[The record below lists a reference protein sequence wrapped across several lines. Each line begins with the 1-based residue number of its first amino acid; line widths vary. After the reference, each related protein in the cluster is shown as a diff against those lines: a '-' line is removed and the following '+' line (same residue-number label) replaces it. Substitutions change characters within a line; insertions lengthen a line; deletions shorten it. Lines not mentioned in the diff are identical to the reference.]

1 LENKKSDEP
10 PKKPMNITRKNK
22 GAFSYH
28 REESVFEAY
37 LAAIVESRKMVLA
50 IMIVASLIGGFVV
63 LKQHTVY
70 EATILIQVEDST
82 NSSKNLLGD
91 LASMFDVKAAA
102 TAEIEII
109 RSNMVIAH
117 ALDKLKLDLNVA
129 PKYFPVIGFW
139 IARHN
144 KKLSEPGL
152 FGYGGYVWG
161 DESVNAALFELPKQL
176 VGHQFLIDSE
186 GNGHYKLRE
195 LSRNIVLHG
204 KVGETLKANVP
215 GGELI
220 LLVSSMRGRAGA
232 QFYLSKGSKHKTLQN
247 YQNGLVIAEQGK
259 QSGIISVKL
268 KGANP
273 YLISKVLNEI
283 GREYV
288 RQNVERKSEEAK
300 KALVFLQEQLPS
312 FKEKLEASEANLNN
326 FRQMYGTIDLPEEGR
341 LLLRQSVDIQLA
353 INDLKQKKRELLIQY
368 TDKHPSVIGYEDMI
382 VKRGAEWKIIEN
394 RILKLPEVN
403 QDLVRLNREVKVNS
417 DLYTTLLN
425 NEQQLRL
432 VKAGKMGNA
441 RLIDEALVPDY
452 PINNKPAIVL
462 ISSVAFGLM
471 LGLGA
476 AVARKILFGY
486 KISGT
491 EIEEKLGLNVYGAI
505 PFSRKQAELL
515 KQTELL
521 APKFEA
527 EQAMKLLV
535 NESPFDIAIEALRAF
550 AAGVCYGLQDEQTKV
565 IMIAGPTTS
574 LGTTF
579 TAANLAVLL
588 VETGKSV
595 VLVDA
600 DLRHGTISQCYGID
614 ASIGLSDIVYNN
626 DDYSQCIQTTI
637 LKNLWGVSLDVVS
650 SGLNQNSPT
659 EVFIH
664 QRCKDFFQ
672 WLSTEYDYVVIDT
685 PALLEYSDALL
696 LLPYTNA
703 LFILARVGET
713 SISDLREVDKRCRLA
728 GKSVDGVLLNCVQ
741 PKGLKLDELK
751 PSFLKKKSE

>member
-1 LENKKSDEP
+1 
-10 PKKPMNITRKNK
+10 MNITQKNK

-37 LAAIVESRKMVLA
+37 LAAIIESRKMVLA
-50 IMIVASLIGGFVV
+50 IMIIASMMGGFVV
-63 LKQHTVY
+63 LKQHAVY
-70 EATILIQVEDST
+70 EATIIIQVEDST

-109 RSNMVIAH
+109 RSNMVIAQ

-139 IARHN
+139 LARHH

-161 DESVNAALFELPKQL
+161 DESVNTALFELPKQL
-176 VGHQFLIDSE
+176 VGHQFLIVSE
-186 GNGHYKLRE
+186 ANGHYKLRE

-204 KVGETLKANVP
+204 KVGEPLKANVP
-215 GGELI
+215 GGELK
-220 LLVSSMRGRAGA
+220 LLVTSMRGKAGA
-232 QFYLSKGSKHKTLQN
+232 QFYLSKSSKNKTLQN
-247 YQNGLVIAEQGK
+247 YQSELVIVEQGK

-273 YLISKVLNEI
+273 YLISMVLNEI

-300 KALVFLQEQLPS
+300 KSLVFLQEQLPS
-312 FKEKLEASEANLNN
+312 FKDKLETSEANLSN
-326 FRQMYGTIDLPEEGR
+326 FSQMHGTIDLPEEGR
-341 LLLRQSVDIQLA
+341 LLLRQTVDIQLA
-353 INDLKQKKRELLIQY
+353 INELKQKKRELLIQY
-368 TDKHPSVIGYEDMI
+368 TDNHPSVIGYEDMI
-382 VKRGAEWKIIEN
+382 LKRTAEAKIMEDH
-394 RILKLPEVN
+394 ILKLPDVN
-403 QDLVRLNREVKVNS
+403 QKLVRLNREVKVNS

-432 VKAGKMGNA
+432 VKAGKMGSA
-441 RLIDEALVPDY
+441 RLIDEALTPDY
-452 PINNKPAIVL
+452 PINNKPAMVL
-462 ISSVAFGLM
+462 ILSVA
-471 LGLGA
+471 LGLILGLA
-476 AVARKILFGY
+476 AAIARKILSGY

-505 PFSRKQAELL
+505 PFSL

-521 APKFEA
+521 APKLEA

-535 NESPFDIAIEALRAF
+535 NESPFDVSIEALRAF

-565 IMIAGPTTS
+565 IMISGPTTG

-600 DLRHGTISQCYGID
+600 DLRHGVIGQCYGID
-614 ASIGLSDIVYNN
+614 ASIGLSDIVYNS
-626 DDYSQCIQTTI
+626 DDYSQCIQTTT
-637 LKNLWGVSLDVVS
+637 LNNLWGVSLDVVT
-650 SGLNQNSPT
+650 SGLNQNSST

-664 QRCKDFFQ
+664 QRCKNFFQ
-672 WLSTEYDYVVIDT
+672 WLSTKYDYVLIDT

-703 LFILARVGET
+703 LFIVARVGET
-713 SISDLREVDKRCRLA
+713 RICDLREVDKRCRLA
-728 GKSVDGVLLNCVQ
+728 GKNVDGVLLNCVQ

-751 PSFLKKKSE
+751 PNFLKKKSK

>member
-1 LENKKSDEP
+1 
-10 PKKPMNITRKNK
+10 MNNTRKNK

-50 IMIVASLIGGFVV
+50 IMIIASMIGVLVV
-63 LKQHTVY
+63 IKQHTVY
-70 EATILIQVEDST
+70 ESTILIQVEDST

-117 ALDKLKLDLNVA
+117 ALDKLKLDLSVA

-139 IARHN
+139 IARHH

-152 FGYGGYVWG
+152 LGYGGYVWG
-161 DESVNAALFELPKQL
+161 DESVNVELFELPKQF
-176 VGHQFLIDSE
+176 VGHQFLIVSE
-186 GNGHYKLRE
+186 GSDLYKLSA

-204 KVGETLKANVP
+204 KVGVPLKANVP

-220 LLVSSMRGRAGA
+220 LLVGSMRGKAGA

-247 YQNGLVIAEQGK
+247 YQSALVIAEQGK

-273 YLISKVLNEI
+273 HLISKVLNEI

-300 KALVFLQEQLPS
+300 KALMFLQEQLPS

-326 FRQMYGTIDLPEEGR
+326 FRQIHGTIDLPEEGR
-341 LLLRQSVDIQLA
+341 LLLRQTVDIQLA

-382 VKRGAEWKIIEN
+382 VKRIAEWKIIEN

-452 PINNKPAIVL
+452 PINNKPVIVV
-462 ISSVAFGLM
+462 IYSVVFGLM

-476 AVARKILFGY
+476 AIARKILFGY
-486 KISGT
+486 KISAT

-505 PFSRKQAELL
+505 PFSRKQDELF
-515 KQTELL
+515 
-521 APKFEA
+521 APKLEA
-527 EQAMKLLV
+527 EKAMKLLV

-550 AAGVCYGLQDEQTKV
+550 AAGVCYGIQDEQTKV
-565 IMIAGPTTS
+565 IMISGPTS
-574 LGTTF
+574 GQGTTF

-600 DLRHGTISQCYGID
+600 DLRHGAISQCYGID
-614 ASIGLSDIVYNN
+614 ASIGLSDIIYNN
-626 DDYSQCIQTTI
+626 DDYSHCIQTTI

-685 PALLEYSDALL
+685 PAVLENSDALL

>member
-1 LENKKSDEP
+1 
-10 PKKPMNITRKNK
+10 MNITRKNK

-50 IMIVASLIGGFVV
+50 IMIIASMIGGLVV
-63 LKQHTVY
+63 IKQHTVY
-70 EATILIQVEDST
+70 EATVLIQVEDSA

-139 IARHN
+139 IARHH

-161 DESVNAALFELPKQL
+161 DESVNVELFELPKQL
-176 VGHQFLIDSE
+176 VGHQFLIVSE
-186 GNGHYKLRE
+186 GDGHYKLRA

-204 KVGETLKANVP
+204 KVGVPLKANVP

-220 LLVSSMRGRAGA
+220 LLVGSMRGKAGA
-232 QFYLSKGSKHKTLQN
+232 QFHLSKGSKHKTLQN
-247 YQNGLVIAEQGK
+247 YQSALVIVEQGK

-273 YLISKVLNEI
+273 HLISKVLNEI

-341 LLLRQSVDIQLA
+341 LLLRQTVDIQLA

-382 VKRGAEWKIIEN
+382 RKRIAEAKIIED

-452 PINNKPAIVL
+452 PINNKPVIVV
-462 ISSVAFGLM
+462 IYSVVFGLM

-476 AVARKILFGY
+476 AIARKILFGY

-505 PFSRKQAELL
+505 PFSRKQDELF
-515 KQTELL
+515 
-521 APKFEA
+521 APKLEA
-527 EQAMKLLV
+527 EKAMKLLV

-550 AAGVCYGLQDEQTKV
+550 AAGVCYGLQDEKSKV
-565 IMIAGPTTS
+565 IMISGPTS
-574 LGTTF
+574 SQGTTF

-600 DLRHGTISQCYGID
+600 DLRHGAISQCYGID
-614 ASIGLSDIVYNN
+614 ASIGLSDIIYNN

-664 QRCKDFFQ
+664 QRSKDFFQ

-685 PALLEYSDALL
+685 PAVLEYSDALL